1 MLNSLRIVIL
11 TTKLPED
18 IWLIN
23 KLADVCNIEGIV
35 LPFGKRWKEFGV
47 VNVLKK
53 RMRSF
58 GFFGVA
64 NQALL
69 ILYRILLERR
79 KDKKSLVKIFTQKPY
94 DYVEK
99 KNLSILEVDD
109 INSEQVTNFI
119 RSKNPDVVVV
129 SGTPLLKESVI
140 QSVRGRMI
148 NLHPGFPPQYRG
160 RYGSF
165 WPIYNKE
172 PEFVGTTIHFID
184 KGIDTGAILIQQQVA
199 FDKSDTLKT
208 ITYKQHETGVS
219 LLVKC
224 LTDFNNIAAQAFR
237 KTGCPS
243 KNYHAP
249 GLTHYLKARRW
260 LKNVRMPL
268 IL

>member
-23 KLADVCNIEGIV
+23 NLADICNIEGIV
-35 LPFGKRWKEFGV
+35 LPIGKRWKEFGV

-53 RMRSF
+53 RIRRF

-69 ILYRILLERR
+69 ILYRLLLERR
-79 KDKKSLVKIFTQKPY
+79 KDKKSLAKIFTQKSC
-94 DYVEK
+94 DRIEK
-99 KNLSILEVDD
+99 KDLNVLEVDD

-140 QSVRGRMI
+140 QSVTGRMI
-148 NLHPGFPPQYRG
+148 NLHPGFAPQYRG

-172 PEFVGTTIHFID
+172 PELVGATIHFID

-199 FDKSDTLKT
+199 FDNSDTLKT
-208 ITYKQHETGVS
+208 ITYKQHETGVR

-224 LTDFNNIAAQAFR
+224 LADFNNIAAQAFH
-237 KTGCPS
+237 KTWCPS
-243 KNYHAP
+243 KNYYAP
-249 GLTHYLKARRW
+249 GLIHYLKAKRW
-260 LKNVRMPL
+260 LKKRNSY
-268 IL
+268 